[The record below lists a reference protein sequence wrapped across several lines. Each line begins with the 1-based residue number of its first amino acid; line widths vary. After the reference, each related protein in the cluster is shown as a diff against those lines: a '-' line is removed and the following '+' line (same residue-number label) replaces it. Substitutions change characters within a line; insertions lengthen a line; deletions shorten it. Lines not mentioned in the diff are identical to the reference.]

1 MSDLP
6 AKYGRYAL
14 ITGATA
20 GIGEQFAVQLA
31 ESGFNLVLVARR
43 KQKMDALAASLH
55 SRFDVAV
62 ETIDLDLA
70 AENATTELVRRTQ
83 HVDIGLVIVSAGIFT
98 SGPFIANP
106 LLDETQLVTV
116 NALVPMQL
124 AHEYGR
130 TMAKRNRGGII
141 LVASTVGHQAAPY
154 LANYAA
160 TKAYIATL
168 GQALNYELKKSGVD
182 VLVLSPGPTKT
193 EGVHNAVGIDF
204 TQLPLPMMEP
214 SRVVRKALKGLGHR
228 SLVIPGGT
236 NKFMDVAGK
245 YLAPRPVLTKMYG
258 LLLHRAL
265 KTP

>member
-1 MSDLP
+1 LS
-6 AKYGRYAL
+6 
-14 ITGATA
+14 TGVQHHRRERKREGSAIEVRAIRA
-20 GIGEQFAVQLA
+20 GHRGYRWHREQFAVQLA
-31 ESGFNLVLVARR
+31 ESGFNLVPVARR

-62 ETIDLDLA
+62 EIVELDLA
-70 AENATTELVRRTQ
+70 AEMQ
-83 HVDIGLVIVSAGIFT
+83 
-98 SGPFIANP
+98 
-106 LLDETQLVTV
+106 

-160 TKAYIATL
+160 TKAYIATQ
-168 GQALNYELKKSGVD
+168 GQALNYGLKKSGVD

-193 EGVHNAVGIDF
+193 EGVRNAVGIDF
-204 TQLPLPMMEP
+204 TELPLPMMEP

-236 NKFMDVAGK
+236 NEFMDVAGK

-265 KTP
+265 ETP

>member
-1 MSDLP
+1 MTKLHS
-6 AKYGRYAL
+6 KYGPSAL
-14 ITGATA
+14 ITGASS
-20 GIGEQFAVQLA
+20 GIGAEFAHQLA
-31 ESGFNLVLVARR
+31 GAGFDLILVARR
-43 KQKMDALAASLH
+43 RQKLE
-55 SRFDVAV
+55 V
-62 ETIDLDLA
+62 LA
-70 AENATTELVRRTQ
+70 AELRTQFGVQVDIVGLDLSQTGAVDELVKQTGGYD
-83 HVDIGLVIVSAGIFT
+83 VGLVVNCAGVFT
-98 SGPFIANP
+98 AGPFIGNDAK
-106 LLDETQLVTV
+106 DEADLVTL

-124 AHEYGR
+124 AHHFGR
-130 TMAKRNRGGII
+130 KLAQMQRGGII

-193 EGVHNAVGIDF
+193 EGVHDAVGIDF
-204 TQLPLPMMEP
+204 TELPLPMLEP

-245 YLAPRPVLTKMYG
+245 YLSPRP
-258 LLLHRAL
+258 
-265 KTP
+265 